1 MTMRIELVIDELVLH
16 GFDARHKHAIG
27 DAVQQQLARALGQHA
42 FDLGVFRP
50 VDAERTD
57 AGSFNARAGASA
69 DALGAGIA
77 HSVVTAV
84 KAGAA

>member
-57 AGSFNARAGASA
+57 AGSFNARVGASPE
-69 DALGAGIA
+69 ALGAGIA
-77 HSVVTAV
+77 QSVLTAV
-84 KAGAA
+84 KAGGA